1 MGNTQKAAAP
11 RGRRVTAL
19 TAAVLLGSATAACGA
34 AETENTPGVTDD
46 TVTIGTHHPLTG
58 PAAGGFAS
66 ISAATSAY
74 FEYINDNGGIH
85 GRDIEYIVRDDA
97 YSPSNTQSVVRE
109 LVQQE
114 DIFALVNGLGTPT
127 HSSVLEYL
135 DQNDVPDLFVSSG
148 SLVWNQ
154 PDEFPNTFGYNADYV
169 TEGAALGQYILDS
182 EDDPTICLL
191 GQDDDFGES
200 MLEGVEG
207 AVGDDGVAEV
217 QWYSTANED
226 VTAQIGAMQ
235 SAGCDANILAT
246 INGFTALA
254 LGTAA
259 QLQYEPNWYA
269 SSSGGDYPTLVDHL
283 GDAAPLLEGLISVN
297 YLQNTPESDW
307 YELFEDV
314 NEEYNGGAAFTG
326 NTTYGMSVA
335 YVFAETLAR
344 TGEEPTREAIVETLA
359 SGEVVGNGIVPLT
372 YAEDDHFGN
381 RTVQIAVVEDEV
393 QDFIDY
399 AYQVT
404 DGEPEAVEPDPVPL
418 ENEGIP
424 SH

>member
-1 MGNTQKAAAP
+1 MGNSHKGRAAP
-11 RGRRVTAL
+11 AHRFTAL
-19 TAAVLLGSATAACGA
+19 ASVALLGSATAACGA
-34 AETENTPGVTDD
+34 AGAEDTPGITDD

-66 ISAATSAY
+66 ISAATDAY
-74 FEYINDNGGIH
+74 FQYINDNGGIH
-85 GRDIEYIVRDDA
+85 GREIDYIVRDDA

-109 LVQQE
+109 LVQQ
-114 DIFALVNGLGTPT
+114 DDVFAVVNGLGTPT
-127 HSSVLEYL
+127 HSAVLEYL

-154 PDEFPNTFGYNADYV
+154 PDEYPNTFGYNADYV
-169 TEGAALGQYILDS
+169 TEGAALAQYIVDS

-207 AVGDDGVAEV
+207 AVGEDGVAEV

-235 SAGCDANILAT
+235 SAGCDANILAS
-246 INGFTALA
+246 INAFTALA

-259 QLQYEPNWYA
+259 QLQYEPQWYA
-269 SSSGGDYPTLVDHL
+269 SSSGGDYPSLVDYL
-283 GDAAPLLEGLISVN
+283 GDAAPLLEGMVSVN

-307 YELFEDV
+307 YELFESV
-314 NEEYNGGAAFTG
+314 NEEYNGGAPFTG

-335 YVFAETLAR
+335 YVFAEALAQA
-344 TGEEPTREAIVETLA
+344 GEEPTREDIVEALS
-359 SGEVVGNGIVPLT
+359 SGAVVGNGITPLT

-399 AYQVT
+399 AYEVT
-404 DGEPEAVEPDPVPL
+404 DGEATAVDPEPVPL

-424 SH
+424 TP